1 MNDSQI
7 RGYPILR
14 WTQIG
19 TTLSDAID
27 MSQNEGYPKIQQFQ
41 NLPGRD
47 EELSDMSDVQSVHL
61 PSLISPLEL
70 WVWRKMID
78 PFFRMVKQSMPLL
91 FFRVL

>member
-19 TTLSDAID
+19 TTLSDALD
-27 MSQNEGYPKIQQFQ
+27 TSQTEGYLKIQQFQ

-61 PSLISPLEL
+61 PSLISHFAGAL
-70 WVWRKMID
+70 WGTSPCV
-78 PFFRMVKQSMPLL
+78 FLS
-91 FFRVL
+91 